1 VLASLKFLLPV
12 FALVL
17 IFYYKVLGVYFSQ
30 DDFFHIT
37 ISQTNGSFYGFLNL
51 FGFYPFEERGIAFY
65 RPVFRE
71 AFFNIFYSIF
81 GLNQLPY
88 RVFQLALH
96 FTNIVLVYTFTQKW
110 LGDKRISGF
119 AALFFGISATN
130 VATLY
135 YLTGG
140 VQVLGATI
148 FILQTLLFYEKHARW
163 ALLTFLVALA
173 SHELAVVVPLLLTV
187 INWRRAL
194 PFVGLTLIYLYL
206 DFSIIGFSKNEVQYQ
221 SVFSLPKLINTYA
234 WYSGWALG
242 LPEMLIDFVRSGLQ
256 LNPSLMHY
264 WGNYFK
270 IIFPAFFIALFGL
283 LYLTSYLFLKK
294 KEILLNKKV
303 LLLIIWFVVGLL
315 PVAVLPWHKSTYYLY
330 PVLAAF
336 SLLVSYVMFK
346 FAENTK
352 KLSARVVVAFLVA
365 ALFILNATSV
375 TLGDSTYWAATRG
388 RLAEK
393 LIGQISSQYPTLPK
407 GAVFYIK
414 NDPNYPFVAEDWGG
428 TSKQASIILNREDA
442 LRLYYQDPTI
452 TVYYEDMGNPPDT
465 STRFEI
471 TAKLKLRGF

>member
-1 VLASLKFLLPV
+1 MLASLKFLLPIFV
-12 FALVL
+12 LVL
-17 IFYYKVLGVYFSQ
+17 FFYYKILGVYFSQ

-37 ISQTNGSFYGFLNL
+37 ISQTDGTVRGFLGL

-119 AALFFGISATN
+119 AALLFGISAAN

-140 VQVLGATI
+140 VQVLGATV
-148 FILQTLLFYEKHARW
+148 FILLTLLFYEKHTRW
-163 ALLTFLVALA
+163 AFLTFLVVLA
-173 SHELAVVVPLLLTV
+173 SHELAVVVPLLLIV
-187 INWRRAL
+187 MNWRRAL
-194 PFVGLTLIYLYL
+194 PFVVLTFIYLYL
-206 DFSIIGFSKNEVQYQ
+206 EFTIIGFSKEEVQYQ
-221 SVFSLPKLINTYA
+221 AVISLPKLINTYA
-234 WYSGWALG
+234 WYTGWALG
-242 LPEMLIDFVRSGLQ
+242 LPEMLIDFVRSGLK
-256 LNPSLMHY
+256 LNPSLMRY
-264 WGNYFK
+264 WGDYYK
-270 IIFPAFFIALFGL
+270 IIFSAFFVALFGL
-283 LYLTSYLFLKK
+283 LYATSSLFFKK
-294 KEILLNKKV
+294 RQILLNKKV
-303 LLLIIWFVVGLL
+303 FLLIIWFVAGLL

-336 SLLVSYVMFK
+336 SILVSYLVFK

-352 KLSARVVVAFLVA
+352 NLPARVMVAFLVA
-365 ALFILNATSV
+365 ALFILNTTSV

-393 LIGQISSQYPTLPK
+393 LIGQISAQYPTLPK

-414 NDPNYPFVAEDWGG
+414 NDPNYPFVAKDWGG

-471 TAKLKLRGF
+471 TAKLN